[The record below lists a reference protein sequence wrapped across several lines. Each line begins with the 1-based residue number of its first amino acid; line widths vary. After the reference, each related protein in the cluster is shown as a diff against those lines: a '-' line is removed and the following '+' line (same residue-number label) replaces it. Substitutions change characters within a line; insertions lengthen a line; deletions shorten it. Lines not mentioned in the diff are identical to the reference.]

1 MKESDLNNRI
11 KQIGF
16 WIFGFFFWYLVV
28 SFFLKSGYPINQY
41 TFNSKDAYEVVRD
54 GLTLSAYFLAPAI
67 AYVLFTDWRVQY
79 KAIKDDNFYDEVES
93 LLNKLYYRCEDIFL
107 DMVARTVDP
116 GNIMAKISRKVENFE
131 MEFEELK
138 TKFRSSNT
146 GRNNDNEIFLN
157 YSEDLIDFF
166 ELASDQITWLKADF
180 SSLYNNRIKDQKEIE
195 CTEREFNNKK
205 EKIDKS
211 LDNIK
216 NKLNDLSKNKPVL

>member
-16 WIFGFFFWYLVV
+16 WVFGFFFWYLVV
-28 SFFLKSGYPINQY
+28 SFFLKSDYPINQY

-93 LLNKLYYRCEDIFL
+93 LLNKLYYRCDDIFL

-116 GNIMAKISRKVENFE
+116 ENIMAKISRKMENFE

-138 TKFRSSNT
+138 TKFRNSNT
-146 GRNNDNEIFLN
+146 DRNKDNEIFLN
-157 YSEDLIDFF
+157 YSEDLIEFF
-166 ELASDQITWLKADF
+166 ELAVIQLAFLKADF
-180 SSLYNNRIKDQKEIE
+180 SSLCSGRIKDQEVIKGKEI
-195 CTEREFNNKK
+195 TFK
-205 EKIDKS
+205 
-211 LDNIK
+211 K
-216 NKLNDLSKNKPVL
+216 NKQVLEKNLNNIRNKLSDLSKNKPIL